1 MPLRK
6 DAGLGIPPARV
17 VTALVPPAQSLAAE
31 DKKVSGSPEMTA
43 LGAANAPGGLLGG
56 FRSRPTS
63 PARWRPCRSERCS
76 QWEDREAAQSAP
88 TAASNVMMPV
98 DCNAVMQSQPRQVRR
113 RILRR
118 APARRRCVQCSSQAS
133 KEALYHALVEAARAL
148 GNGRSARGLTGRA
161 GPLVSRQPCGS
172 GHHHPGRVA
181 AAAQAG

>member
-31 DKKVSGSPEMTA
+31 DKEVSGSPEMTA

-76 QWEDREAAQSAP
+76 QWEDRDGAVSTNCRKQRHD
-88 TAASNVMMPV
+88 ASR
-98 DCNAVMQSQPRQVRR
+98 CNAVMQAQPRQVRR

-118 APARRRCVQCSSQAS
+118 APARWRCVQCSSQAS

-181 AAAQAG
+181 AAAQAR